1 MAIKIEEIIKKIREN
16 RKFLQEKYKV
26 KGIAIFGSRAR
37 KEESEGSDVDIIL
50 EFSEPI
56 GWEIVEIKEY
66 LESLLGLKVDILTY
80 KAVLRKPSL
89 WDSIKEDLIYV

>member
-1 MAIKIEEIIKKIREN
+1 MNIEEIKRKISEKKN
-16 RKFLQEKYKV
+16 FLQDKYKV
-26 KGIAIFGSRAR
+26 ERIAIFGSRAR
-37 KEESEGSDVDIIL
+37 KEEKEASDVDIIL

-89 WDSIKEDLIYV
+89 WDSIKKDLIYV

>member
-1 MAIKIEEIIKKIREN
+1 MAMNIEEIKRKIREN
-16 RKFLQEKYKV
+16 RNFLQEKYKV
-26 KGIAIFGSRAR
+26 KSIAIFGSRAR
-37 KEESEGSDVDIIL
+37 KEEREESDVDIIL

-89 WDSIKEDLIYV
+89 WNSIKEDLIYV

>member
-1 MAIKIEEIIKKIREN
+1 MNIEEIKRKIRESRN
-16 RKFLQEKYKV
+16 FLQEKYKV
-26 KGIAIFGSRAR
+26 KSIAIFGSRAR
-37 KEESEGSDVDIIL
+37 EEEREESDVDIIL

-66 LESLLGLKVDILTY
+66 LESLLSLKVDILTY

>member
-1 MAIKIEEIIKKIREN
+1 MNIEEIKRKISEKRN
-16 RKFLQEKYKV
+16 FLQDKYKV

-37 KEESEGSDVDIIL
+37 EEEREGSDVDIIL